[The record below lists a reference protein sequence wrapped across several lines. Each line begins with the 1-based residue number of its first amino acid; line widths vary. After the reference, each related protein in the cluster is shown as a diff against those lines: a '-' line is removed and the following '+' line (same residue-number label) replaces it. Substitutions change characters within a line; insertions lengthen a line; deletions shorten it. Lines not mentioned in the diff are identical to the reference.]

1 MRPRLHLSWSSLSTL
16 ERSEKEW
23 IRIYLEGGSIPINR
37 GMALGKRMADALEAD
52 EDTGDL
58 GMDIVIS
65 QLPKFELMDKR
76 METEVVVQGQKIPI
90 VIKPDT
96 ANKELTGF
104 KEYKTGATKWDQRK
118 VDEFGQIT
126 FYATGIHAMKGSIP
140 TDIELVWAPTK
151 KTPDGKV
158 ELTGIIKR
166 FRTKRGLADILK
178 MKVRMRKAWLR
189 MEELTMEALT

>member
-1 MRPRLHLSWSSLSTL
+1 MSIL

-23 IRIYLEGGSIPINR
+23 CRIYLDGGTIPINR
-37 GMALGKRMADALEAD
+37 GMALGKKMADALEAD

-65 QLPKFELMDKR
+65 QLPKFELMDKM
-76 METEVVVQGQKIPI
+76 MEAEIMVQGEKIPI

-96 ANKELTGF
+96 ATKDLTGF
-104 KEYKTGATKWDQRK
+104 KEYKTGVTKWDQRK

-126 FYATGIHAMKGSIP
+126 FYAVGCHAIKGKIP
-140 TDIELVWAPTK
+140 DDIELVWAPTQ

-158 ELTGIIKR
+158 ELTGDIKR

-178 MKVRMRKAWLR
+178 MKIRMRKAWLR
-189 MEELTMEALT
+189 MEELTMEALV